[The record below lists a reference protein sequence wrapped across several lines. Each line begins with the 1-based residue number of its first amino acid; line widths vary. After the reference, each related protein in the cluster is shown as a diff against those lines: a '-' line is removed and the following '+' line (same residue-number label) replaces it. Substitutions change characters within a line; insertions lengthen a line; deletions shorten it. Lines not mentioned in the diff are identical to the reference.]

1 MNCIVIA
8 KLIGLLNG
16 EMRGTQESRVQ
27 FYNLDCN
34 SGIHSVIVQNDNFVE
49 IDVIKI
55 NKDLSYNIKIKG

>member
-16 EMRGTQESRVQ
+16 DIQERVD
-27 FYNLDCN
+27 FYNLECD
-34 SGIHSVIVQNDNFVE
+34 SGMHSVIVKNEEFVE
-49 IDVIKI
+49 VKVIKI

>member
-8 KLIGLLNG
+8 KLIGILSGDISEN
-16 EMRGTQESRVQ
+16 QSKVD

-34 SGIHSVIVQNDNFVE
+34 SDIHSVIVQNDKFVE

>member
-8 KLIGLLNG
+8 KLIGLLTG
-16 EMRGTQESRVQ
+16 EMQGTQESRVQ
-27 FYNLDCN
+27 FYNLDCD

>member
-16 EMRGTQESRVQ
+16 EMQESKVD
-27 FYNLDCN
+27 FYNLECD
-34 SGIHSVIVQNDNFVE
+34 SGFHSVIVRNDKFVE
-49 IDVIKI
+49 VDVIKI

>member
-8 KLIGLLNG
+8 KLIGILSGDISDN
-16 EMRGTQESRVQ
+16 QSRVD

-34 SGIHSVIVQNDNFVE
+34 SGIHSVILKNNEFVE
-49 IDVIKI
+49 VDVIKI

>member
-16 EMRGTQESRVQ
+16 DIQESKVD
-27 FYNLDCN
+27 FYNLECD
-34 SGIHSVIVQNDNFVE
+34 SGLHSVIIQNDKFVE
-49 IDVIKI
+49 VNVIKI

>member
-27 FYNLDCN
+27 FYNLDCD